1 MKKMVCL
8 FVGWLLVAC
17 TADVP
22 VATEKTDQLP
32 DIFPNYIA
40 VTVPEQIA
48 PLNFEVTTHRKA
60 CAVFTV
66 DGYQFA
72 VHTNNGDIHIPSA
85 QWVKLLTEAQGA
97 HFQVSVIVHEND
109 HWKSFQSFPV
119 YVSADPIDPYIAYR
133 LVAPG
138 YQLWNEMGIYQ
149 RRLASYK
156 ETPLLENR
164 LTDNNCMNCHSFCN
178 QDPDKML
185 FHIRAAHGCTVFIDD
200 GEISTFDTKTD
211 HTIAN
216 LVYPYWHPSGNYIA
230 FSVNNTTQDV
240 DPEHRTEVYDKA
252 SDVVVYDVVK
262 QEIVTARPLFSSRD
276 FETFPTFSPD
286 GKFLYF
292 CTAKA
297 VNVPD
302 EIKSLRY
309 NICRISF
316 DEHSRT
322 FGTSVDTIFNAG
334 SEGKS
339 ALFPRISPDGKYL
352 LFTVTAYGT
361 FPIWHE
367 DADLMM
373 IHLPDGERVPTD
385 DANSPYTDSYHSW
398 SSNSRWVVFS
408 SRRIDGLH
416 TRLFISHVDDEGQLS
431 KPFLLPQQSK
441 AHDAMLMKS
450 YNIPE
455 FVKGKVDVNRYNLS
469 SAVKKGKNQSVRFVN
484 SF

>member
-1 MKKMVCL
+1 MNRLVFL
-8 FVGWLLVAC
+8 FWSFFLVAC
-17 TADVP
+17 TADIP
-22 VATEKTDQLP
+22 VATEKTDRFP
-32 DIFPNYIA
+32 EIFPDYVS

-48 PLNFEVTTHRKA
+48 PLNFEVTTHQQA
-60 CAVFTV
+60 CVVFAV
-66 DGYQFA
+66 DGYQFV
-72 VHTNNGDIHIPSA
+72 VHTGNGDIHIPSA
-85 QWVKLLTEAQGA
+85 KWKKLLAEAKGKS
-97 HFQVSVIVHEND
+97 FQVSVIVHESGT
-109 HWKSFQSFPV
+109 WKSFKSFPV
-119 YVSADPIDPYIAYR
+119 YVSADSIDPYIAYR
-133 LVAPG
+133 LIAPG

-185 FHIRAAHGCTVFIDD
+185 FHIRAAHGCTVFIDG

-211 HTIAN
+211 YTIAN

-240 DPEHRTEVYDKA
+240 DPVHRTEVYDKA
-252 SDVVVYDVVK
+252 SDVVVYDVGK
-262 QEIVTARPLFSSRD
+262 QEIVTTHSLFSSLN
-276 FETFPTFSPD
+276 FETFPAFSPD
-286 GKFLYF
+286 GRSLYF

-297 VNVPD
+297 VSVPD
-302 EIKSLRY
+302 EIEALRY
-309 NICRISF
+309 SICRISF
-316 DEHSRT
+316 DEHNRT
-322 FGTSVDTIFNAG
+322 FGTSVDTIFNAEL
-334 SEGKS
+334 EGKS
-339 ALFPRISPDGKYL
+339 ALFPRISPDGNYL

-373 IHLPDGERVPTD
+373 IRLADGKHIPVD
-385 DANSPYTDSYHSW
+385 DVNSLHTDSYHSW

-416 TRLFISHVDDEGQLS
+416 TRLFISHVDDEGRLS
-431 KPFLLPQQSK
+431 KPFLLPQRSK

-455 FVKGKVDVNRYNLS
+455 FVKGKVNVNSYDLS
-469 SAVKKGKNQSVRFVN
+469 SAIKKGKNKPVRFVN
-484 SF
+484 